1 MEGVIEIVGTII
13 IEGGKY
19 LISKA
24 LDEVGNWIWRAFT
37 DEDGDGVPDDPE
49 NPFREW
55 DEEPEDWDP
64 FDPIPVDPV
73 VPVDPVEPDTSTDT
87 QIIIVSPDGS
97 MMIYDETGNLTAE
110 VADTAY
116 SLWLSE
122 NGALDKHFDHYSVS
136 EALLLVIALGSLV
149 GLVSKIFKRRKL

>member
-1 MEGVIEIVGTII
+1 MEGVIEIIGTIV

-24 LDEVGNWIWRAFT
+24 LDDLGNWIWRAFT
-37 DEDGDGVPDDPE
+37 DEDGDGVPDEPE

-73 VPVDPVEPDTSTDT
+73 VPVDPVEPDTSNDT

-97 MMIYDETGNLTAE
+97 MMIYDEAGNTTA
-110 VADTAY
+110 
-116 SLWLSE
+116 
-122 NGALDKHFDHYSVS
+122 GAAKSGTLHTVFGCRRT
-136 EALLLVIALGSLV
+136 ALLTSVL
-149 GLVSKIFKRRKL
+149 KITPCPRRCCCL

>member
-1 MEGVIEIVGTII
+1 METVIEIIGTIV

-19 LISKA
+19 LISKV
-24 LDEVGNWIWRAFT
+24 LDDLGNWVWRAFT

-55 DEEPEDWDP
+55 DEEPDDWDP
-64 FDPIPVDPV
+64 FDPVPIDPV
-73 VPVDPVEPDTSTDT
+73 VPVDPDTSNGT

-97 MMIYDETGNLTAE
+97 MMIYDKDGNITAE
-110 VADTAY
+110 EVDTAY

-122 NGALDKHFDHYSVS
+122 NNFLDKDFDNYSVS
-136 EALLLVIALGSLV
+136 EGFLFLIFFALAAAVIKFFFGRR
-149 GLVSKIFKRRKL
+149 GLY

>member
-1 MEGVIEIVGTII
+1 MDPAVVEIIGTIV

-19 LISKA
+19 LISK
-24 LDEVGNWIWRAFT
+24 LIDEAGKVIWRAFT
-37 DEDGDGVPDDPE
+37 DEDGDMLPDDPA

-64 FDPIPVDPV
+64 FDPVPDDPV
-73 VPVDPVEPDTSTDT
+73 VGPGESDTSVET

-97 MMIYDETGNLTAE
+97 MMIYDETGNLSAE

-116 SLWLSE
+116 TLWLSE
-122 NGALDKHFDHYSVS
+122 NAALDKPFANYSVS
-136 EALLLVIALGSLV
+136 EALLFFIAFGSLV
-149 GLVSKIFKRRKL
+149 GLVSKLFKRRKM

>member
-1 MEGVIEIVGTII
+1 MEGVIEIIGTIV

-24 LDEVGNWIWRAFT
+24 LDDLGNWIWRAFT

-73 VPVDPVEPDTSTDT
+73 VPVDPVEPDTSNDT

-97 MMIYDETGNLTAE
+97 MMIYDEAGNITAE

-122 NGALDKHFDHYSVS
+122 NGALDKRFENYSVS
-136 EALLLVIALGSLV
+136 EALLLFIALGALV
-149 GLVSKIFKRRKL
+149 GMVCKIFKRRKL